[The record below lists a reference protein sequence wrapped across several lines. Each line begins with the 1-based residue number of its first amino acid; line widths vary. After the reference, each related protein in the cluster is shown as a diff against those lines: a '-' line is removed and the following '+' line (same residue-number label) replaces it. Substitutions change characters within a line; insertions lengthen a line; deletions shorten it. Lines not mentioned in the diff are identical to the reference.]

1 MFFTDIQMDVLLN
14 TVEDML
20 ECIVGLVFLGVL
32 IFSLK
37 QYIEDKDFI
46 GIIIC
51 SVLSCGFILAGILVK
66 RWARKKGG
74 K

>member
-1 MFFTDIQMDVLLN
+1 MVHYHRSWQSGGTVLI
-14 TVEDML
+14 
-20 ECIVGLVFLGVL
+20 IVGLVFLGVL

-66 RWARKKGG
+66 RYARKNG
-74 K
+74 KE